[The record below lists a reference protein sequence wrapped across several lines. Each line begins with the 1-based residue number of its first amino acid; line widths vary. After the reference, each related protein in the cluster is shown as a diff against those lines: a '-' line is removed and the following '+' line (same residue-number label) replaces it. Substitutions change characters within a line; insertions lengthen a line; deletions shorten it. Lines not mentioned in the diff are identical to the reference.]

1 VLSMAC
7 GAVIN
12 AVWDL
17 WSRSENKPLWE
28 MVVVSTAAPP
38 RCPAALLCLGNAACP

>member
-1 VLSMAC
+1 MAC

-17 WSRSENKPLWE
+17 WSRIEGKPLWE
-28 MVVVSTAAPP
+28 MVVVSTASTCFDRLQCDVP
-38 RCPAALLCLGNAACP
+38 L